1 MVGWVEGV
9 GCFHNQ
15 TLPRN
20 ELCLRW
26 SFQGLKVLEGFVL
39 VQNNHKTPQ
48 CMYVGVCM
56 CVCVCVCVCVC
67 GGGKTGGGGLVLYWH
82 VVGMSL
88 TSQGS
93 GENKQASVSALRPRL
108 RL

>member
-1 MVGWVEGV
+1 MRASWSLVKIEDVVVGWVEGV
-9 GCFHNQ
+9 ACFHNQ

-48 CMYVGVCM
+48 CMYAG
-56 CVCVCVCVCVC
+56 VCVCVV
-67 GGGKTGGGGLVLYWH
+67 GGRQEGGEAEVLFST
-82 VVGMSL
+82 GMSL
-88 TSQGS
+88 
-93 GENKQASVSALRPRL
+93 ACR
-108 RL
+108 